1 MARSRRLNVFSLSF
15 LDVMSC
21 GFGAVVLI
29 FLIIN
34 HSTDDQIKEI
44 NRDLLSEIRI
54 LDYEIKN
61 GQLNLVDFQQQ
72 IENVKRRVADARRL
86 LMSALE
92 DTQRK
97 REDMDELEALS
108 IARRESLEALQND
121 IETRQIEVRRLRA
134 IEDNSAGNAPITI
147 EGQGDRQYLTGLIIG
162 GSHVLIAVD
171 SSSSM
176 LDETIVNVIRR
187 RNMSLERKLD
197 APKWKRAIST
207 VEWLAAQIP
216 IESEFQ
222 IVKFNTQVE
231 TMLETDEW
239 HEVAD
244 ADSISTAIEKLSQTA
259 PEGGTSLEN
268 LFVSIASMNPLPDN
282 VILITDSLPTQ
293 GTSAPRKPTI
303 TGRQRAQL
311 FNDAVKRLPRQ
322 IPVNIIMFPMEG
334 DPHASAL
341 YWRLAQITD
350 GAYMSPSKDWP

>member
-44 NRDLLSEIRI
+44 NSDLLSEIRV

-61 GQLNLVDFQQQ
+61 GELNLVDFQKQ
-72 IENVKRRVADARRL
+72 IEDVNRRVADARRL
-86 LMSALE
+86 LISVTE

-97 REDMDELEALS
+97 RNDMDELEVLS
-108 IARRESLEALQND
+108 IASRETLEALQND

-134 IEDNSAGNAPITI
+134 MEDDSAGNAPISI
-147 EGQGDRQYLTGLIIG
+147 QGQGDRQYLTGLMIG

-171 SSSSM
+171 SSASM

-187 RNMSLERKLD
+187 RNMSFERKLD

-216 IESEFQ
+216 IQSEFQ
-222 IVKFNTQVE
+222 IVKFGTQVE
-231 TMLETDEW
+231 TMLETNEW

-244 ADSISTAIEKLSQTA
+244 GDSISSAIEKLNRTA

-282 VILITDSLPTQ
+282 LILIIDSLPTQ

-334 DPHASAL
+334 DPDASAL
-341 YWRLAQITD
+341 YWRLAQITG